1 MSSIMSPI
9 ATAISQYPYSPQSTE
24 VLRLFHG
31 RGHCYPG
38 LAHINVDLLGAVLLV
53 TLYQHE
59 PNEALTP
66 LLDAA
71 HSSGVEAVVVQH
83 RYQRGGPVEWLF
95 GTAQETLVVTE
106 DGLKF
111 ELQLGQSQNMGLFL
125 DMANGRR
132 WVREQAQHKKVLNLF
147 AYTCGFSV
155 AAIAGGADGVVN
167 LDMSKGALRRG
178 QRNHQLNQHDMRG
191 IRFLP
196 HDLFRTWGK
205 LKKSGPY
212 ELVVID
218 PPSFQRG
225 SFVATNDYQRVL
237 RRLPELLSGQA
248 ELLICLNDPAIGSQ
262 FLIDLMQQHC
272 PQAVFVQ
279 RLPNPESFPE
289 AEAESSLK
297 VLRFSYNE
305 TAVVE

>member
-1 MSSIMSPI
+1 MPSVMNPI
-9 ATAISQYPYSPQSTE
+9 VEAILLHPLSPQSSE

-38 LAHINVDLLGAVLLV
+38 LEHINVDLLGSVLLI

-59 PNEALTP
+59 GNEVLVP
-66 LLDAA
+66 LSAA
-71 HSSGVEAVVVQH
+71 AQAIKVDGVVVQH
-83 RYQRGGPVEWLF
+83 RYQRGGPVEWLY
-95 GTAQETLVVTE
+95 GSAQETLVVTE
-106 DGLKF
+106 DGLSF

-125 DMANGRR
+125 DMAKGRR
-132 WVREQAQHKKVLNLF
+132 WVREHAQHKKVLNLF

-178 QRNHQLNQHDMRG
+178 QRNHQLNEHDMRG

-205 LKKSGPY
+205 LKKAGPY
-212 ELVVID
+212 ELIVID

-237 RRLPELLSGQA
+237 RRLPELLSEQA

-262 FLIDLMQQHC
+262 FLIELMQEHC
-272 PQAVFVQ
+272 PQAVFVE
-279 RLPNPESFPE
+279 RLANPESFPE
-289 AEAESSLK
+289 AEVESGLK
-297 VLRFSYNE
+297 VLRFSYSE
-305 TAVVE
+305 AAIAG